1 MSIYYLINIDH
12 INMLKYSVKRI
23 INYGLRMSKPKDKKE
38 IKIESNSPNSN
49 IDDST
54 DKELNKLKEELFADV
69 VSVESIKNERKGR
82 EPKYS
87 KLEAAIKIVAKMSR
101 NAYKLNLEKVFQLDN
116 YSNLDLRQKKATVRK
131 VYPILDRYLK
141 EFART
146 HGYDLSKK
154 EVKKNRE
161 GKEILI
167 KGVKMATLPEYTK
180 FKKETISMRLVGSDI
195 YLIKQSDIPIE

>member
-1 MSIYYLINIDH
+1 
-12 INMLKYSVKRI
+12 
-23 INYGLRMSKPKDKKE
+23 
-38 IKIESNSPNSN
+38 
-49 IDDST
+49 
-54 DKELNKLKEELFADV
+54 
-69 VSVESIKNERKGR
+69 
-82 EPKYS
+82 
-87 KLEAAIKIVAKMSR
+87 MSR
-101 NAYKLNLEKVFQLDN
+101 NAYRLNLEKVFQLEN
-116 YSNLDLRQKKATVRK
+116 YSNLDLKEKKALVRK

-154 EVKKNRE
+154 EVKKTKE

-167 KGVKMATLPEYTK
+167 KGVKMATLPEYAK

>member
-1 MSIYYLINIDH
+1 
-12 INMLKYSVKRI
+12 
-23 INYGLRMSKPKDKKE
+23 MSKTMKGKEKKPE
-38 IKIESNSPNSN
+38 SDSIIKANDNT
-49 IDDST
+49 T
-54 DKELNKLKEELFADV
+54 DKDSLNKLKEELFADIIP
-69 VSVESIKNERKGR
+69 VESIKTTKKGKA
-82 EPKYS
+82 PKYS
-87 KLEAAIKIVAKMSR
+87 NLAAAIKLVGKMSR
-101 NAYKLNLEKVFQLDN
+101 NAYRLNLEKVFQLEN
-116 YSNLDLRQKKATVRK
+116 FSNLTLKERKALVRK

-154 EVKKNRE
+154 EVKRTKE

-167 KGVKMATLPEYTK
+167 KGVKMATLPEYAK

>member
-1 MSIYYLINIDH
+1 
-12 INMLKYSVKRI
+12 MLKYPIWRI
-23 INYGLRMSKPKDKKE
+23 ISYGFGMSRINKKKE
-38 IKIESNSPNSN
+38 IKPGSKPADNTTGNTTN
-49 IDDST
+49 DNT
-54 DKELNKLKEELFADV
+54 DNDLNKLKEELFADV
-69 VSVESIKNERKGR
+69 VSVESIKNQRKGR

-87 KLEAAIKIVAKMSR
+87 KLAAAIKIVAKMPR
-101 NAYKLNLEKVFQLDN
+101 NAYRLNLEKVFQLDN
-116 YSNLDLRQKKATVRK
+116 YSNLDLKERKALVRK

-161 GKEILI
+161 GNEIII

-180 FKKETISMRLVGSDI
+180 FKKETISLRLVGSDI

>member
-1 MSIYYLINIDH
+1 
-12 INMLKYSVKRI
+12 
-23 INYGLRMSKPKDKKE
+23 MSKIEKRKEKKIQSDSIIKTADNTIDKD
-38 IKIESNSPNSN
+38 
-49 IDDST
+49 
-54 DKELNKLKEELFADV
+54 ELTKLKEELFADIIP
-69 VSVESIKNERKGR
+69 VESIKTSRKGK

-87 KLEAAIKIVAKMSR
+87 NLAAAIKLVGKMSR
-101 NAYKLNLEKVFQLDN
+101 NAYRLNLEKVFELDN
-116 YSNLDLRQKKATVRK
+116 FSNLTPKEKKALVRK

-154 EVKKNRE
+154 EIKKTKQ
-161 GKEILI
+161 GKEIII
-167 KGVKMATLPEYTK
+167 KGVKMATLPEYAK

>member
-1 MSIYYLINIDH
+1 MSEI
-12 INMLKYSVKRI
+12 KKR
-23 INYGLRMSKPKDKKE
+23 KE
-38 IKIESNSPNSN
+38 IKLESKVTDKVTENV
-49 IDDST
+49 T
-54 DKELNKLKEELFADV
+54 DKELKTLKEELFADI
-69 VSVESIKNERKGR
+69 VSVESIKTGRKGR

-87 KLEAAIKIVAKMSR
+87 KLAVAIKIVAKMSR
-101 NAYKLNLEKVFQLDN
+101 NAYRLNLEKVFQLEN
-116 YSNLDLRQKKATVRK
+116 YNKLDLKERKALVRK
-131 VYPILDRYLK
+131 IYPILDRYLK
-141 EFART
+141 EFAST

-161 GKEILI
+161 GKEIII

>member
-1 MSIYYLINIDH
+1 MSRT
-12 INMLKYSVKRI
+12 KGR
-23 INYGLRMSKPKDKKE
+23 KE
-38 IKIESNSPNSN
+38 IRIESNSTYNN
-49 IDDST
+49 VDNST
-54 DKELNKLKEELFADV
+54 DKELNKLKEELFTDV

-87 KLEAAIKIVAKMSR
+87 KLAAAIKIVAKMSR
-101 NAYKLNLEKVFQLDN
+101 NAYKLNLDKVFKLDN
-116 YSNLDLRQKKATVRK
+116 YSNLDLKQKKALVRK

-154 EVKKNRE
+154 EVKKNKE
-161 GKEILI
+161 GRDVII

>member
-1 MSIYYLINIDH
+1 MSEKN
-12 INMLKYSVKRI
+12 KR
-23 INYGLRMSKPKDKKE
+23 KE
-38 IKIESNSPNSN
+38 IKPESKVTENV
-49 IDDST
+49 T
-54 DKELNKLKEELFADV
+54 DKELKTLKEELFADI
-69 VSVESIKNERKGR
+69 VSVESIKTGRKGR

-87 KLEAAIKIVAKMSR
+87 NLAAAIKIVAKMSR
-101 NAYKLNLEKVFQLDN
+101 NAYRLNLEKVFQLEN
-116 YSNLDLRQKKATVRK
+116 YSKLNLKERKALVRK

-146 HGYDLSKK
+146 HGYDLSKR

-161 GKEILI
+161 GKEIII
-167 KGVKMATLPEYTK
+167 KGIKIATLPEYAK

>member
-1 MSIYYLINIDH
+1 
-12 INMLKYSVKRI
+12 
-23 INYGLRMSKPKDKKE
+23 
-38 IKIESNSPNSN
+38 
-49 IDDST
+49 
-54 DKELNKLKEELFADV
+54 
-69 VSVESIKNERKGR
+69 
-82 EPKYS
+82 
-87 KLEAAIKIVAKMSR
+87 MSR
-101 NAYKLNLEKVFQLDN
+101 NAYKLNLEKVFQLEN
-116 YSNLDLRQKKATVRK
+116 FSNLSLKEKKSLVRK

-154 EVKKNRE
+154 EVKKTKD

-167 KGVKMATLPEYTK
+167 KGVKMATLPEYAK

>member
-1 MSIYYLINIDH
+1 MSKIDKRKEKKTESDSLINAKDNTID
-12 INMLKYSVKRI
+12 
-23 INYGLRMSKPKDKKE
+23 KD
-38 IKIESNSPNSN
+38 
-49 IDDST
+49 
-54 DKELNKLKEELFADV
+54 ELSKLKEELFADIIP
-69 VSVESIKNERKGR
+69 VESIKNTSRGKEH
-82 EPKYS
+82 KYS
-87 KLEAAIKIVAKMSR
+87 NLAAAIKLVGKMSR
-101 NAYKLNLEKVFQLDN
+101 NAYKLNLEKVFQLEN
-116 YSNLDLRQKKATVRK
+116 FSNLNPKEKKALVRK

-154 EVKKNRE
+154 EVKKNSE
-161 GKEILI
+161 GKEIII

>member
-1 MSIYYLINIDH
+1 MSKIEKKNEKKTKSDSLINATDNTID
-12 INMLKYSVKRI
+12 
-23 INYGLRMSKPKDKKE
+23 KDTV
-38 IKIESNSPNSN
+38 S
-49 IDDST
+49 
-54 DKELNKLKEELFADV
+54 KLKEELFADIIP
-69 VSVESIKNERKGR
+69 VESIKTSKKGK

-87 KLEAAIKIVAKMSR
+87 NLVEAIKLVGKMSR
-101 NAYKLNLEKVFQLDN
+101 NAYRLNLEKVFQLEN
-116 YSNLDLRQKKATVRK
+116 FSNLNPKEKKALVRK

-141 EFART
+141 EFAQT

-154 EVKKNRE
+154 EVKKTKE

>member
-1 MSIYYLINIDH
+1 
-12 INMLKYSVKRI
+12 
-23 INYGLRMSKPKDKKE
+23 MSKTKKIKERKTESDSLDNTTDNTKDKDTLSK
-38 IKIESNSPNSN
+38 
-49 IDDST
+49 
-54 DKELNKLKEELFADV
+54 LNEDLFADIV
-69 VSVESIKNERKGR
+69 PVESIKTTKKGK

-87 KLEAAIKIVAKMSR
+87 KLAAAIKIVAKMSR
-101 NAYKLNLEKVFQLDN
+101 NAYRLNLEKVFQLEN
-116 YSNLDLRQKKATVRK
+116 FSNLDLKEKKALVRK

-154 EVKKNRE
+154 EVKKNKE

-195 YLIKQSDIPIE
+195 YLIKQSDTPIE

>member
-1 MSIYYLINIDH
+1 MSKIEKRKEKKTESDSLINTADNTID
-12 INMLKYSVKRI
+12 
-23 INYGLRMSKPKDKKE
+23 KDAL
-38 IKIESNSPNSN
+38 S
-49 IDDST
+49 
-54 DKELNKLKEELFADV
+54 KLKKELFADIIP
-69 VSVESIKNERKGR
+69 VESIKTSRKGK

-87 KLEAAIKIVAKMSR
+87 NLAEAIKLVGKMSR
-101 NAYKLNLEKVFQLDN
+101 NAYRLNLEKVFQLEN
-116 YSNLDLRQKKATVRK
+116 FSNLNQKEKKALVRK

-146 HGYDLSKK
+146 HGYDLSRK
-154 EVKKNRE
+154 EVKKTKE

-167 KGVKMATLPEYTK
+167 KGVKMATLPEYAK

>member
-1 MSIYYLINIDH
+1 MSKIEKKKEKKTESDSLINATD
-12 INMLKYSVKRI
+12 NT
-23 INYGLRMSKPKDKKE
+23 
-38 IKIESNSPNSN
+38 
-49 IDDST
+49 T
-54 DKELNKLKEELFADV
+54 DKDALSKLKEELFADIIP
-69 VSVESIKNERKGR
+69 VESIKTNRKGK

-87 KLEAAIKIVAKMSR
+87 NLAQAIKLVGKMSR
-101 NAYKLNLEKVFQLDN
+101 NAYRLNLEKVFQLEN
-116 YSNLDLRQKKATVRK
+116 FSNLNPKEKKALVRK

-154 EVKKNRE
+154 EVKKTKE
-161 GKEILI
+161 GKEIII

-195 YLIKQSDIPIE
+195 YLIKQNDIPIE

>member
-1 MSIYYLINIDH
+1 
-12 INMLKYSVKRI
+12 MLKYPIWRI
-23 INYGLRMSKPKDKKE
+23 VSYGFRMSKTNKNKE
-38 IKIESNSPNSN
+38 IKPESKPANNTTDN
-49 IDDST
+49 TTNNNT
-54 DKELNKLKEELFADV
+54 DKDKDLNKLKEELFSDI
-69 VSVESIKNERKGR
+69 VSVESIKNHRKGR

-87 KLEAAIKIVAKMSR
+87 KLSAAIKIVAKMSK
-101 NAYKLNLEKVFQLDN
+101 NAYRLNLEKVFQLEN
-116 YSNLDLRQKKATVRK
+116 YSTLDLKERKALVRK

-161 GKEILI
+161 GNEIII

>member
-1 MSIYYLINIDH
+1 
-12 INMLKYSVKRI
+12 
-23 INYGLRMSKPKDKKE
+23 MSKTKDRKE
-38 IKIESNSPNSN
+38 IRIESNSADNN
-49 IDDST
+49 MDNNT
-54 DKELNKLKEELFADV
+54 DKDLNKLKEELFADV

-87 KLEAAIKIVAKMSR
+87 KLATAIKIVAKMSR
-101 NAYKLNLEKVFQLDN
+101 NAYRLNLEKVFQLDN
-116 YSNLDLRQKKATVRK
+116 FSNLDLKEKKALVRK

-167 KGVKMATLPEYTK
+167 KGVKMSSLPEYTK

-195 YLIKQSDIPIE
+195 YLIKQSDVPIE

>member
-1 MSIYYLINIDH
+1 MPEI
-12 INMLKYSVKRI
+12 KKR
-23 INYGLRMSKPKDKKE
+23 KE
-38 IKIESNSPNSN
+38 IKLESNTTDNTTN
-49 IDDST
+49 KVVDNVT
-54 DKELNKLKEELFADV
+54 DKELNILKEELFADI
-69 VSVESIKNERKGR
+69 VSVESIKAGRKGR
-82 EPKYS
+82 EPKYR
-87 KLEAAIKIVAKMSR
+87 KLAAAIKIVAKMSR
-101 NAYKLNLEKVFQLDN
+101 NAYRLNLEKVFQLEN
-116 YSNLDLRQKKATVRK
+116 YSKLDLKERKALVRK

-146 HGYDLSKK
+146 HGYDLSRK

-161 GKEILI
+161 GKEIII

>member
-1 MSIYYLINIDH
+1 
-12 INMLKYSVKRI
+12 MLKYSVQ
-23 INYGLRMSKPKDKKE
+23 RMVSYEFGMSE
-38 IKIESNSPNSN
+38 IKKRKDIKLESKA
-49 IDDST
+49 T
-54 DKELNKLKEELFADV
+54 DKELEKLKEELFADII
-69 VSVESIKNERKGR
+69 SVESIKTMRKGT

-87 KLEAAIKIVAKMSR
+87 MLVEAIKIVAKMSR
-101 NAYKLNLEKVFQLDN
+101 NAYKLNLEKVLQLEN
-116 YSNLDLRQKKATVRK
+116 YSKLELKEKKAMVRK

-141 EFART
+141 EFARS

-161 GKEILI
+161 GKEIII
-167 KGVKMATLPEYTK
+167 KGVKMATLPEYTR

>member
-1 MSIYYLINIDH
+1 M
-12 INMLKYSVKRI
+12 K
-23 INYGLRMSKPKDKKE
+23 SKSLFG
-38 IKIESNSPNSN
+38 KIES
-49 IDDST
+49 DSIINTTDNTT
-54 DKELNKLKEELFADV
+54 DKDKLSKLKEELFADIIP
-69 VSVESIKNERKGR
+69 VESIKTTSKGK

-87 KLEAAIKIVAKMSR
+87 NLAVAIKLVGKMSR
-101 NAYKLNLEKVFQLDN
+101 NAYRLNLGKVFQLEN
-116 YSNLDLRQKKATVRK
+116 FSNLTLKERKALVRK

-154 EVKKNRE
+154 EVKKTKQ
-161 GKEILI
+161 GKEIII
-167 KGVKMATLPEYTK
+167 KGVKMATLPEYAK